1 MTEATI
7 KPSDGMGLWIN
18 QILAVMTLEVRKTL
32 LGRRAFLL
40 YALAGIIPAF
50 MLMLVLISSA
60 FGLPPGLEEF
70 GATMMFAAVIFR
82 FILRFALYLGCVW
95 IFMNLFRGEMLDR
108 SLHYYF
114 LVPIRRDVLV
124 AGKFISGWTTSVLLF
139 GSSTLASFLLLN
151 LAFGVDQ
158 LQRHLF
164 DGPGLTQLF
173 WYMAIVGLGC
183 LGYGTVFLLLG
194 LFFRNPI
201 VPAVIFWGWEA
212 LSFLFPPVL
221 KKLTVIHYLQS
232 LYPVEVSQGALAI
245 LSEGTPAWITVPGL
259 LIFCAVV
266 LTVAARRIRRMEVQY
281 GAD

>member
-1 MTEATI
+1 M
-7 KPSDGMGLWIN
+7 DGMPLWIN
-18 QILAVMTLEVRKTL
+18 QILAVMRLEIRKTL

-40 YALAGIIPAF
+40 YALAGITPAILG
-50 MLMLVLISSA
+50 LMVVVSSA

-70 GATMMFAAVIFR
+70 GATMMFAAVVFR
-82 FILRFALYLGCVW
+82 MILGFALYLGCVW

-114 LVPIRRDVLV
+114 MVPIRRDVLV
-124 AGKFISGWTTSVLLF
+124 AGKFISGWTTSTVLF
-139 GSSTLASFLLLN
+139 GVTTLASFLLLN

-173 WYMAIVGLGC
+173 WYMVIVALGC
-183 LGYGTVFLLLG
+183 LGYGTVFLLIG

-201 VPAVIFWGWEA
+201 VPAVMFWGWEA
-212 LSFLFPPVL
+212 LSFLLPPVL
-221 KKLTVIHYLQS
+221 KKLTVIHYLES

-245 LSEGTPAWITVPGL
+245 LTEGTPAWITIPGL
-259 LIFCAVV
+259 LIFCAIVMAI
-266 LTVAARRIRRMEVQY
+266 AAQRIRRMEVQY
-281 GAD
+281 GSD